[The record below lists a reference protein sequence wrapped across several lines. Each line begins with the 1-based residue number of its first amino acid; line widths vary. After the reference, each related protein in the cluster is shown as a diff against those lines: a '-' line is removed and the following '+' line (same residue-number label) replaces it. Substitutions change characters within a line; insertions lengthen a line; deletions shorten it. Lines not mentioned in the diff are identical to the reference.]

1 MICTDD
7 RSEKGWQRTRQR
19 RWLVQGLVAWL
30 VLIAGCTD
38 STKIQP
44 AVDSAA
50 DKAAS
55 DAKSETRLDQ
65 DASQASNPAP
75 PKSADKLTL
84 SQRLSDAE
92 LQDGWISLFDGTTT
106 FGWQAVDP
114 AGWQVTEG
122 QLQASGSDATQVT
135 STSRFGDFEL
145 QLEYRLGADA
155 ASDLLL
161 TASADDADRDDSAL
175 RIELAT
181 PTQNSPDQEP
191 AGDEWRSLTLK
202 RQADKLMVESAGQSS
217 DLVMPAGS
225 TRVHVSLDHQQ
236 GTLAVRRIALKP
248 LEMVP
253 LFNGRDL
260 EGWKTYPDM
269 ASRFTVTDAGELNV
283 QDGRGQL
290 ETEGQ
295 YGDFVLQ
302 LECISHAPGLNS
314 GIFFRC
320 IPGEQMN
327 GYESQI
333 QNAFQNNDRSQPE
346 DCGTGGIFRRQNA
359 RYVMA
364 DDLKWFANT
373 ILADGPHIAVWVNG
387 IQVTDWTDTRA
398 ADPNPRK
405 GLRTEPGTIMI
416 QGHDPTTNLS
426 FRNLR
431 IGVLP

>member
-1 MICTDD
+1 MTCANK
-7 RSEKGWQRTRQR
+7 RWENGWQWTALQQ
-19 RWLVQGLVAWL
+19 WVVACMAAGALVVTGCADSADVESSVGPVADQATVDL
-30 VLIAGCTD
+30 AAQKKSDESAAESRD
-38 STKIQP
+38 SESPQP
-44 AVDSAA
+44 ATKFD
-50 DKAAS
+50 
-55 DAKSETRLDQ
+55 
-65 DASQASNPAP
+65 
-75 PKSADKLTL
+75 L
-84 SQRLSDAE
+84 SQLLSDAE

-106 FGWQAVDP
+106 FGWRVDDP
-114 AGWQVTEG
+114 ARWQVTEG
-122 QLQASGSDATQVT
+122 QLEASGSDATKLT
-135 STSRFGDFEL
+135 TTSRFGDFEL

-155 ASDLLL
+155 ACDLVL
-161 TASADDADRDDSAL
+161 TASADGVESDGAAL
-175 RIELAT
+175 RIQLAA
-181 PTQNSPDQEP
+181 PTQNSTEQEP
-191 AGDEWRSLTLK
+191 AGDGWRSLTLK
-202 RQADKLMVESAGQSS
+202 RQADKLMVESAGHSR
-217 DLVMPAGS
+217 DLAVPSGLA
-225 TRVHVSLDHQQ
+225 RAHLSLDHRA
-236 GTLAVRRIALKP
+236 GTFAVRRIALKP
-248 LEMVP
+248 LEMVS

-290 ETEGQ
+290 ETEGE

-302 LECISHAPGLNS
+302 LECISYAPGLNS

-333 QNAFQNNDRSQPE
+333 QNAFQNNDRRQPE

-398 ADPNPRK
+398 PDPNPRK
-405 GLRTEPGTIMI
+405 GLRTEPGSIMI